1 MRILISLHLQ
11 ITKSVPGR
19 GRGCWGGI
27 LKTNRQ
33 RHIFKVKRRREKI
46 ENERFKRG
54 KRGKERAQTE
64 IESYS
69 EGVR

>member
-1 MRILISLHLQ
+1 M
-11 ITKSVPGR
+11 
-19 GRGCWGGI
+19 
-27 LKTNRQ
+27 KTNRQ

-54 KRGKERAQTE
+54 KRGTERAQTE